1 MIDSQIILY
10 KFIQINKNLDLES
23 ISRKYNLSVNFI
35 KEYQDKVDWYYIS
48 AHQKLSENFIREFQN
63 KVNRYCI
70 YKYQK
75 LSKNY
80 QKI

>member
-1 MIDSQIILY
+1 MIDNQKILY
-10 KFIQINKNLDLES
+10 KFIQINANVNWTD
-23 ISRKYNLSVNFI
+23 ISY
-35 KEYQDKVDWYYIS
+35 YQN
-48 AHQKLSENFIREFQN
+48 LSENIIREFQN